1 MKINIFLLISITT
14 FWIGKQAFAQ
24 SYAFGIKGGMT
35 AGTQKWDNNFQR
47 EPLFRYHIA
56 GFIESHSDQDKFSVF
71 AQAGYHIKGSSIRTF
86 AQVIQTPTGF
96 QSVDRKNSPFE
107 FNNISLVLGG
117 KQKYDF
123 RNSTKVY
130 YSLGIRGD
138 YTISSNLRPE
148 GIDETNS
155 YFFVYPFDEFVN
167 KFNYGVTAGGGIQ
180 FDFTDLIGGFL
191 EIQINPDFSYQYNQ
205 PEIRN
210 VSNPNPLSSTS
221 SITIPQRQITNT
233 TIELSL
239 GFRFLHKIIYV
250 N

>member
-1 MKINIFLLISITT
+1 MKIKIFLIISIAVL
-14 FWIGKQAFAQ
+14 FVHKKAFAQ
-24 SYAFGIKGGMT
+24 SYAFGFKGGMT

-71 AQAGYHIKGSSIRTF
+71 AQAGYHIKGSAIRTF

-96 QSVDRKNSPFE
+96 KSVDRLNNPFE

-123 RNSTKVY
+123 RKSTKVY

-148 GIDETNS
+148 GIDETNT

-180 FDFTDLIGGFL
+180 FDFTDLVGGFI

-210 VSNPNPLSSTS
+210 VRNPNPLSSTS

-233 TIELSL
+233 TFELSL
-239 GFRFLHKIIYV
+239 GIRFLHKIIYV
-250 N
+250 D

>member
-96 QSVDRKNSPFE
+96 QSVDRINSPFE

-210 VSNPNPLSSTS
+210 VRNPNPLSSTS